1 MFEDLRAAFREAIEN
16 FNRELRHDQVPE
28 TVDRLLVQMRN
39 EIADEK
45 AAVRRLEEEIEKA
58 RVEARREKEQGET
71 ARRREK
77 MARQIGDQETADLA
91 ARFAAKHE
99 GHHQVIERKITAL
112 TEELQFRRGTVDE
125 MFQRYSE
132 AKEKRDVLTA
142 TTGRTSAR
150 GSFREADDLFGELDR
165 MAEKIEGERSRAEAA
180 EAFDSI
186 DLDLDDDGGHEPR
199 GAKEEELNVD
209 AALAELKRRMGK
221 Q

>member
-45 AAVRRLEEEIEKA
+45 AAVKRLEEEIERA
-58 RVEARREKEQGET
+58 HAEARREKEQGET
-71 ARRREK
+71 ARRREQ
-77 MARQIGDQETADLA
+77 MARRIGDQETGDVA
-91 ARFAAKHE
+91 ARYAAKHE

-112 TEELQFRRGTVDE
+112 TEELRFRSGTVDE

-150 GSFREADDLFGELDR
+150 GSFAEANDLFGELDR
-165 MAEKIEGERSRAEAA
+165 MAEKIEGERARAEAA
-180 EAFDSI
+180 EAFDA
-186 DLDLDDDGGHEPR
+186 LDLEFEEVSDLGEEPPR
-199 GAKEEELNVD
+199 REELNVD
-209 AALAELKRRMGK
+209 AALEELKRRMGK
-221 Q
+221 K

>member
-45 AAVRRLEEEIEKA
+45 AAVKRLEEEIERA
-58 RVEARREKEQGET
+58 RAEARREKEQGET
-71 ARRREK
+71 ARRREQ
-77 MARQIGDQETADLA
+77 MARRIGDQETADVA
-91 ARFAAKHE
+91 ARYAAKHE
-99 GHHQVIERKITAL
+99 GHHQVIERKVTAL

-150 GSFREADDLFGELDR
+150 ESFAEADDLFGELDR
-165 MAEKIEGERSRAEAA
+165 MAEKIEGERARAEAA
-180 EAFDSI
+180 EAFDAM
-186 DLDLDDDGGHEPR
+186 DLELEEASDLGHDAPR
-199 GAKEEELNVD
+199 REELDVD
-209 AALAELKRRMGK
+209 AALKELKRRMGK
-221 Q
+221 K